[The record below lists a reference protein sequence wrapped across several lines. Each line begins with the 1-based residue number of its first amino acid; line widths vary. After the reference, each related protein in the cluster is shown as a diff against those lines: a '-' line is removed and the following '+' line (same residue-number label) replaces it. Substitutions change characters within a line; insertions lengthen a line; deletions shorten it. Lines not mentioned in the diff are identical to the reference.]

1 MKVQIILLLLIL
13 FSPAAQAQ
21 FTDDFSDGNF
31 TDNPVWQG
39 DVSSYVINGDLELQ
53 NMDVTGSNTYLSV
66 AVPTADS
73 TTWEFYFRLDF
84 APSTSNQMRA
94 YINASQAILTGPL
107 DGYFLQV
114 GASGSTD
121 ALEFRRQ
128 DGSGSTLLLSTPEG
142 SAADS
147 PEIRVRITR
156 NDDQLWTLFA
166 DLSGGTDFQSYG
178 SITDATHPQGTW
190 FGFSNKY
197 TSTRTDKF
205 FFDDIKIGPLFM
217 DTTPPE
223 LVRINAIN
231 ATTIQLQYNEPL
243 DPVAVENLTNYS
255 LTPVTTLTGAMLD
268 NTDPSL
274 IILMVQSLTSGTT
287 YTVSATGISD
297 VEGNASPAQSDSF
310 LFVETVSA
318 LANDILIN
326 EIMADPAPSVGLP
339 DFEFVELYNRSTKFI
354 NLENFTLAD
363 ANNNANPL
371 PNFVLAPGT
380 YVIICDSEN
389 VAEFTDFGMV
399 AGVGDLP
406 AFNNGEDRISLF
418 NDSGDLIHTVR
429 YFDEWYRDAEKA
441 MGGWTL
447 ELINPNLFCLGSEN
461 WIASNDPQGGTPGQV
476 NSVLDDTPDTTA
488 PNVVSATPISDT
500 ELEIIFS
507 ETMSEASVENPANYR
522 IEPGNLTP
530 LSATIQ
536 TGRGGVSLVFATPF
550 TDQQNA
556 TVTVTNVSDCVGNP
570 IDDNNT
576 ADFTFFITQP
586 AERYD
591 IIINEI
597 YGDPTP
603 SHGLPELEYV
613 ELYNRSN
620 KAINLQNY
628 SLNEGSS
635 NPSSFPFFVLRPGGY
650 VILQKSDFNNFNAF
664 GDVIELSSF
673 ALSNSGE
680 LLVLNDPLG
689 NTIDAVAYDDDW
701 YFEGRDGGGYS
712 LERINPDQT
721 CNNDRTGW
729 SSSFADVGGTP
740 GTVNNIL
747 NQSNADE
754 TGPLLTKVYMDRIQP
769 NTVIL
774 SFDEALNPAD
784 ALTPGNYTI
793 SPSTAAVSAVRL
805 TPPLFNEVQ
814 LQLDTEISPGTI
826 YDLKINM
833 NIADCRN
840 NTAENELSGRF
851 AFSENIAAGDLVL
864 NEILHNPY
872 TSGSRFIELYNPSEK
887 VMDVADL
894 FLAKR
899 LGPDSIG
906 FDEVV
911 ETPCLIFPGDYLV
924 LTPKPEDILERY
936 TVENPYALV
945 QADVP
950 SYDDQE
956 DQVVLLTLGSVI
968 VDELAYT
975 REFHNALLDDR
986 NGVSLERV
994 NPMTTTQNIGNW
1006 HSAAATA
1013 GFATPTYQNS
1023 QFSDQVSVP
1032 NDGQFVSIAETTLSP
1047 DGDGF
1052 QDALT
1057 ITYKTPEPGFLAN
1070 IRIYDT
1076 RGRLVKQLNR
1086 QTLLAAEGTL
1096 KWDGSTEDEEK
1107 ARLGIYVLVAEFTH
1121 PNGTVQ
1127 EDKET
1132 IVVAGRLE

>member
-1 MKVQIILLLLIL
+1 MKAQILLLFVIL
-13 FSPAAQAQ
+13 FSFSAQAQ
-21 FTDDFSDGNF
+21 FTEDFSDGNF
-31 TDNPVWQG
+31 TDNPTWQG
-39 DVSSYVINGDLELQ
+39 DIASYVVNASTELQ
-53 NMDVTGSNTYLSV
+53 NMDAAGNSTYLSV
-66 AVPTADS
+66 PILTADS

-94 YINASQAILTGPL
+94 YLNASQANLNGAL

-114 GASGSTD
+114 GASGSDD

-128 DGSGSTLLLSTPEG
+128 DGAGSTLLLSTPAG
-142 SAADS
+142 SAANN

-156 NDDQLWTLFA
+156 NDDQVWTLFA
-166 DLSGGTDFQSYG
+166 DLSGGNNFQSYG
-178 SITDATHPQGTW
+178 TIMDATHPQGAW

-205 FFDDIKIGPLFM
+205 FFDDIKIGPLFV

-223 LVRINAIN
+223 LVSLNMIN
-231 ATTIQLQYNEPL
+231 ATTVQLQFNEPL
-243 DPVAVENLTNYS
+243 DPTSVENLGNYNITPAATITNA
-255 LTPVTTLTGAMLD
+255 TLD
-268 NTDPSL
+268 NADPSL
-274 IILMVQSLTSGTT
+274 IILTLQPLTSGTT
-287 YTVSATGISD
+287 YTLIANGISD
-297 VEGNASPAQSDSF
+297 VEGNIATAQSDSF
-310 LFVETVSA
+310 LFVETVVA
-318 LANDILIN
+318 QPNDILIN
-326 EIMADPAPSVGLP
+326 EIMADPAPIIGLP
-339 DFEFVELYNRSTKFI
+339 GFEFVELHNRSAQFI
-354 NLENFTLAD
+354 NLENFTIAD
-363 ANNNANPL
+363 ASSNADPF
-371 PNFVLAPGT
+371 PSFVLAPGA
-380 YVIICDSEN
+380 YVIVCDAED
-389 VAEFTDFGMV
+389 VAAFTGFGEV
-399 AGVGDLP
+399 IGVDDLP
-406 AFNNGEDRISLF
+406 AFNNSEDRISLF
-418 NDSGDLIHTVR
+418 NENDILIHTVR

-461 WIASNDPQGGTPGQV
+461 WIASNDSDGGTPGRV
-476 NSVLDDTPDTTA
+476 NSVLDDTPDTT
-488 PNVVSATPISDT
+488 PPTVVSATPVSNM
-500 ELEIIFS
+500 ELTVLFS
-507 ETMSEASVENPANYR
+507 ETMSEVSVENPASYR
-522 IEPGNLTP
+522 VTPGNLTP
-530 LSATIQ
+530 VSATIQ
-536 TGRGGVSLVFATPF
+536 AGRSRVNLTFSTPF
-550 TDQQNA
+550 IDQQDA
-556 TVTVTNVSDCVGNP
+556 TVTVTNVSDCVGNS
-570 IDDNNT
+570 IDNNNT
-576 ADFTFFITQP
+576 ADFTFFITET

-613 ELYNRSN
+613 ELFNRSS
-620 KAINLQNY
+620 KAINLLNY
-628 SLNEGSS
+628 SLDEGSS
-635 NPSSFPFFVLRPGGY
+635 TPSSFPFFVLRPGGY

-664 GDVIELSSF
+664 GEVIELSNF

-680 LLVLNDPLG
+680 TLVLTDHLG

-701 YFEGRDGGGYS
+701 YFDGRDDGGYS
-712 LERINPDQT
+712 LERINPDQL

-747 NQSNADE
+747 NQDNVDE
-754 TGPLLTKVYMDRIQP
+754 TGPMLTKVYMDRIAA
-769 NTVIL
+769 NTVVL
-774 SFDEALNPAD
+774 SFDEALNPMD
-784 ALTPGNYTI
+784 ALDLNNYTI
-793 SPSTAAVSAVRL
+793 TPSSVTVSAARL
-805 TPPLFNEVQ
+805 TAPLFNEVQ
-814 LQLDTEISPGTI
+814 LQLNTAIEPGII

-833 NIADCRN
+833 NMADCRN
-840 NTAENELSGRF
+840 NTAATELSGRF
-851 AFSENIAAGDLVL
+851 AFSENIEAGDLVL

-899 LGPDSIG
+899 LGLDSIG
-906 FDEVV
+906 FDVVV

-936 TVENPYALV
+936 TVENPNALV
-945 QADVP
+945 QAAVP

-956 DQVVLLTLGSVI
+956 DQVVLLTLGSVV

-994 NPMTTTQNIGNW
+994 NQNASTQNIGNW
-1006 HSAAATA
+1006 HSAAATV

-1023 QFSDQVSVP
+1023 QFSDRTSIP
-1032 NDGQFVSIAETTLSP
+1032 EGGQFISLSETTLSP

-1057 ITYKTPEPGFLAN
+1057 IAYTTPISGFLAN
-1070 IRIYDT
+1070 IRIYDA

-1086 QTLLAAEGTL
+1086 QTILAAEGTL
-1096 KWDGSTEDEEK
+1096 KWDGSTDDEEK

-1127 EDKET
+1127 QDKAT